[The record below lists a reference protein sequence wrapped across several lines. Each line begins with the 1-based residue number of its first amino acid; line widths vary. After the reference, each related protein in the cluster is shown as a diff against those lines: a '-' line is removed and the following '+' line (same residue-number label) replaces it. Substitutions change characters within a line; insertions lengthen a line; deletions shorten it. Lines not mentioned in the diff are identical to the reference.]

1 MNLNLSNIR
10 NFCIIAHI
18 DHGKST
24 LADRFLELTNTIEK
38 KNMHDQ
44 YLDTMGLEQERGITI
59 KLQPV
64 LMTYNFNNVSY
75 NLNLIDTPGHTDF
88 SYEVSR
94 ALSAVEG
101 AILIVDAVK
110 GVQAQTVFNFKKA
123 KKQGLYI
130 IPAVNKID
138 MPGADIIK
146 VKEQIKKLT
155 NSDYE
160 ILEISAKTGFGVKKL
175 LERVIELVPQPKILL
190 REQTT
195 EQKSLIFDSS
205 YDSFK
210 GIIAYARIFSG
221 IIKQGQ
227 KLILAS
233 NNRVFEVKE
242 VGIFSPDLKPI
253 KELKNGEIGYIAT
266 GIKEADVVKIG
277 DSIISEGSVAL
288 LGFKEPNPNVFASFY
303 PEEAGGFDLLKIS
316 LQKLKLSDPAL
327 SWENTESPMLG
338 RGFRVGFL
346 GKLHLEIVGE
356 RLKRELDSNVILGSP
371 MVAYKV
377 NGSII
382 TSPNNF
388 PDNTKGYEI
397 QEPWVKISIFA
408 TQKYLGDVM
417 KLFENIDNKYIDLEY
432 LDYDSILLKY
442 EIPLSVIITENFFDR
457 LKSATSGFASADYEF
472 IEYRKSNAQKL
483 SLLVAGD
490 LVDAFSTIVKAD
502 KAYKIGKIKVEKLKK
517 ILPMQQFT
525 VSIQAISQGNII
537 ARADVS
543 ARRKDVTA
551 PLYGGDV
558 TRKNKLLEK
567 QKKGKKRL
575 KLFGKVKIPKE
586 VFSKMI

>member
-1 MNLNLSNIR
+1 MGNIR

-64 LMTYNFNNVSY
+64 LMTYNFNNATY

-101 AILIVDAVK
+101 AILLVDAVK

-123 KKQGLYI
+123 KEQRLYI

-138 MPGADIIK
+138 MPGANIIK

-155 NSDYE
+155 DNNNE

-175 LERVIELVPQPKILL
+175 LEQVIELVPQPKILF
-190 REQTT
+190 REHAT

-210 GIIAYARIFSG
+210 GIIAYVRIFSG
-221 IIKQGQ
+221 TIKQGQ

-242 VGIFSPDLKPI
+242 VGIFSPNLKPI
-253 KELKNGEIGYIAT
+253 KELKNGDIGYIAT

-277 DSIISEGSVAL
+277 DSIISEGSIAL

-303 PEEAGGFDLLKIS
+303 PEESGGFDLLKIS

-346 GKLHLEIVGE
+346 GKLHLEIVDE
-356 RLKRELDSNVILGSP
+356 RLKRELNSNVILGSP

-377 NGSII
+377 NNSII

-397 QEPWVKISIFA
+397 QEPWVKINIFVP
-408 TQKYLGDVM
+408 QKYLGDVI
-417 KLFENIDNKYIDLEY
+417 KLFENIDNKYINLEY
-432 LDYDSILLKY
+432 LDHDSVLLKY
-442 EIPLSVIITENFFDR
+442 EIPLSAIITENLFDR

-483 SLLVAGD
+483 SILVAGD
-490 LVDAFSTIVKAD
+490 LVDAFFIIVKAD
-502 KAYKIGKIKVEKLKK
+502 KAYNIGKIKVEKLKK

-575 KLFGKVKIPKE
+575 KRFGKVKIPKE

>member
-388 PDNTKGYEI
+388 PDNT
-397 QEPWVKISIFA
+397 
-408 TQKYLGDVM
+408 
-417 KLFENIDNKYIDLEY
+417 DLEY

>member
-1 MNLNLSNIR
+1 MSNIR

-64 LMTYNFNNVSY
+64 KMHYKLENINYE
-75 NLNLIDTPGHTDF
+75 LNLIDTPGHTDF

-101 AILIVDAVK
+101 AILLVDAVK

-123 KKQGLYI
+123 FEQGLYI
-130 IPAVNKID
+130 ISAVNKID
-138 MPGADIIK
+138 MPGADVLK

-155 NSDYE
+155 GSNEE
-160 ILEISAKTGFGVKKL
+160 ILEISAKTGLGVQEL
-175 LERVIELVPQPKILL
+175 LEQAIKKVPSPKITDK
-190 REQTT
+190 QNVTA
-195 EQKSLIFDSS
+195 LIFDSS

-210 GIIAYARIFSG
+210 GVLSYARIFSG
-221 IIKQGQ
+221 AIKQGQ
-227 KLILAS
+227 KLKLAS
-233 NNRVFEVKE
+233 KNIVFEVKE
-242 VGIFSPDLKPI
+242 VGIFSPDLKKI
-253 KELKNGEIGYIAT
+253 KELKTGEIGYIAT
-266 GIKEADVVKIG
+266 GIKEADVIKIG
-277 DSIISEGSVAL
+277 DSIISEGSIPL
-288 LGFKEPNPNVFASFY
+288 PGFKEPNPNVFASFY
-303 PEEAGGFDLLKIS
+303 PEEAGGFDLLKTS

-346 GKLHLEIVGE
+346 GKLHLEIVDE
-356 RLKRELDSNVILGSP
+356 RLRRESDSNVILGSP

-377 NGSII
+377 DNKIV
-382 TSPNNF
+382 TSPNDF
-388 PDNTKGYEI
+388 PDYTKERAI
-397 QEPWVKISIFA
+397 EEPWVKINTFVP
-408 TQKYLGDVM
+408 QKYLGDAM
-417 KLFENIDNKYIDLEY
+417 KLFEKVENKYIDLEY
-432 LDYDSILLKY
+432 LDQDNVELKY
-442 EIPLSVIITENFFDR
+442 EIPLSAIITENFFDS
-457 LKSATSGFASADYEF
+457 LKSITSGFASADYEF
-472 IEYRKSNAQKL
+472 IEYRKSSAQKL
-483 SLLVAGD
+483 SILVAGD

-502 KAYKIGKIKVEKLKK
+502 KAYNIGKSKVEKLKK

-525 VSIQAISQGNII
+525 VSIQAVTQGNII
-537 ARADVS
+537 ARADIS

-575 KLFGKVKIPKE
+575 KQFGKVKIPKE